1 MRCTRI
7 LHSPK
12 FIEKPDILN
21 IHTKQIKRYGGSF
34 GIRDEGL
41 LDSAIYQPQASFG
54 GELLHP
60 TIVEQAAAYLFHITN
75 NHAFV
80 DGNKRTAFDVMVT
93 FLNLN
98 DYELDMTTEQ
108 AYELTIQVADNKVDK
123 EKLIEILKTSII
135 ELF

>member
-1 MRCTRI
+1 
-7 LHSPK
+7 
-12 FIEKPDILN
+12 
-21 IHTKQIKRYGGSF
+21 IKRYGGSF

>member
-1 MRCTRI
+1 MCI
-7 LHSPK
+7 ENLHNPK
-12 FIEKPDILN
+12 FIEKGDVLN
-21 IHTKQIKRYGGSF
+21 IHNKQINLYGGLL

-54 GELLHP
+54 GEFLHP
-60 TIVEQAAAYLFHITN
+60 TIVEQAAAYLFHIN
-75 NHAFV
+75 KNHAFI

-98 DYELDMTTEQ
+98 DYELNMTPEA
-108 AYELTIQVADNKVDK
+108 AYQLTIKVADSKVSK
-123 EKLIEILKTSII
+123 EELIDILTDCII

>member
-1 MRCTRI
+1 MCIETW
-7 LHSPK
+7 HNPK
-12 FIEKPDILN
+12 FINKEDVLT
-21 IHTKQIKRYGGSF
+21 IHKKQINLYGGSE

-41 LDSAIYQPQASFG
+41 LDSAIYQPQTSFG

-60 TIVEQAAAYLFHITN
+60 TIYEQAAAYVFHITN
-75 NHAFV
+75 NHAFI

-98 DYELDMTTEQ
+98 DYELNMIPEE
-108 AYELTIQVADNKVDK
+108 AYQLTMQVADSKVNK
-123 EKLIEILKTSII
+123 EELIEILRDCIR

>member
-1 MRCTRI
+1 M
-7 LHSPK
+7 HNPK
-12 FIEKPDILN
+12 FIEKEDVLS
-21 IHTKQIKRYGGSF
+21 IHDKQIRLYDGLS

-41 LDSAIYQPQASFG
+41 LESAISQPQATFG

-60 TIVEQAAAYLFHITN
+60 TIVEQAAAYLFHIN
-75 NHAFV
+75 KNHAFV

-98 DYELDMTTEQ
+98 DYELNLTQDE
-108 AYELTIQVADNKVDK
+108 AEELTIQVADDKVSK
-123 EKLIEILKTSII
+123 EELIEILKDCIT